1 MESWR
6 AMRSRETAVGRGQ
19 GNDTLW
25 ISWIP
30 RYSEPGLVL
39 NRKDAQKP
47 QRKDRPS
54 GGIKMSKIALDKT
67 RIKIRMEIRSNT

>member
-6 AMRSRETAVGRGQ
+6 AVRSRETAMGRGH

-39 NRKDAQKP
+39 NRKDAQKH
-47 QRKDRPS
+47 KE
-54 GGIKMSKIALDKT
+54 KTVHLEESKLE
-67 RIKIRMEIRSNT
+67 R

>member
-6 AMRSRETAVGRGQ
+6 AMRTREASVGSGQ

-30 RYSEPGLVL
+30 RYSRPGLVL

-47 QRKDRPS
+47 QTKDRPS
-54 GGIKMSKIALDKT
+54 GGIKMRKT
-67 RIKIRMEIRSNT
+67 